1 MNIVSSNLKAWL
13 QRNYRLAWA
22 MKSLLIAASSYYM
35 YFETKVGRHL
45 RESVELSTDFY
56 VRSWL
61 GRSPGMSSNLK
72 IIALDDPTADFLG
85 APDLP
90 MRDLGRILSALRE
103 RNPYAV
109 LIPKMFTF
117 GTTDKTLLSLLGVS
131 KADESIVAA
140 AGFLSNS
147 PIATR
152 TPLKTSR
159 AEFGLNT
166 YGLDYSQ
173 AKNLFPGREGFIY
186 GPHPSYWSVFDR
198 IGHVGLVDGARFE
211 PFIRSGEIVL
221 PHLSLYATKQV
232 TFKRDEL
239 IINGRT
245 VTPKDGKLLINFLD
259 QDQIKKKTYSIKSV
273 LKLIDNKSPL
283 KGLDPGDVI
292 IILPS
297 ETTGSTDYL
306 DTPAGK
312 MRSSSVFVSQVNS
325 MMTANFIYTLPGV
338 FGFLMF
344 ASGLGLWIGSIS
356 RSTRF
361 ISSLGILV
369 LGIIFS
375 GVILF
380 GYFNVDSPWLPFA
393 FTTVIA
399 GFIRHSR
406 IASKSEMRTKVLKQA
421 LHRMISDDK
430 IDQLAENPEM
440 ISLAPQEQNVTILFF
455 DLVSFSLVSE
465 GRNPKELFDEL
476 KVILNLICDCVYEH
490 DGIVDKILGDGALC
504 LFGMSV
510 SQVKISNHAEKAVE
524 CAVEIQ
530 RRMLARNLSLPEG
543 HISFPVRV
551 GIHTSPAFMG
561 DLGNGEKIEFTVI
574 GPGVNF
580 ARRLEEACEPYRIMM
595 SASTLAGL
603 GFNQSKVKPYM
614 VRRDIGIK
622 HHDEL
627 FEAYEIDA
635 FTDLSKE
642 LGEALKRHN
651 GMLGKQRSDE
661 RFLFPEGRELRVK
674 FPMGTAVI
682 KDFSSTGVRVASDF
696 YISRGFQTA
705 MSFDCDSTDIK
716 KLLIE
721 HHVQQ
726 VQVVVRWGKPLPDG
740 SFAIGLQYVGMQKD
754 VRDILI
760 DILRGYNEDQAHASI
775 RRAV

>member
-1 MNIVSSNLKAWL
+1 
-13 QRNYRLAWA
+13 
-22 MKSLLIAASSYYM
+22 MKCLFIAAASYCF

-45 RESVELSTDFY
+45 RESAELSSNFY

-61 GRSPGMSSNLK
+61 GLSPEISPNLK

-85 APDLP
+85 AADLP
-90 MRDLGRILSALRE
+90 PQELGKILLALSKRD
-103 RNPYAV
+103 PYAV

-117 GTTDKTLLSLLGVS
+117 GTTDDVLLSQLGAS
-131 KADESIVAA
+131 KENDSTIAA
-140 AGFLSNS
+140 AGFVSKT
-147 PIATR
+147 PINTR
-152 TPLKTSR
+152 TPLEVSR
-159 AEFGLNT
+159 VDFVPKT
-166 YGLDYSQ
+166 YGLDVDQ
-173 AKNLFPGREGFIY
+173 AKNLFPARDGLIY
-186 GPHPSYWSVFDR
+186 GPHPTYWGVFDR
-198 IGHVGLVDGARFE
+198 IGHVGLLDGARFE
-211 PFIRSGEIVL
+211 PFIRNGETVV
-221 PHLSLYATKQV
+221 PHLSVYAARQV
-232 TFKRDEL
+232 HFKNMNLL
-239 IINGRT
+239 INERP
-245 VTPKDGKLLINFLD
+245 VKHADGSLLINFLD
-259 QDQIKKKTYSIKSV
+259 QEQIKKKTYSIKSV
-273 LKLIDNKSPL
+273 LKMIESEKPL
-283 KGLDPGDVI
+283 KGLEQGDVI

-312 MRSSSVFVSQVNS
+312 MRSSAVFASQVNS

-338 FGFLMF
+338 FGFFVL
-344 ASGLGLWIGSIS
+344 ASALGLWIGSIT

-361 ISSLGILV
+361 VTTLVALGFASSL
-369 LGIIFS
+369 LGIGMF
-375 GVILF
+375 V
-380 GYFNVDSPWLPFA
+380 YFDVDAPWLPFS
-393 FTTVIA
+393 FTAVIA
-399 GFIRHSR
+399 GFVRHAR
-406 IASKSEMRTKVLKQA
+406 IAAKSEMRTRVLKQA
-421 LHRMISDDK
+421 LHRMISDEK
-430 IDQLAENPEM
+430 VDQLAENPDM

-476 KVILNLICDCVYEH
+476 KVILNLICDCVYEY

-510 SQVKISNHAEKAVE
+510 SHVKISNHAAKAVE

-530 RRMLARNLSLPEG
+530 RRMLARNLALPEG
-543 HISFPVRV
+543 HISFPIRV
-551 GIHTSPAFMG
+551 GVHTAPAFMG

-580 ARRLEEACEPYRIMM
+580 ARRLEEACEPYRIMI
-595 SASTLAGL
+595 SAATLSSL
-603 GFNQSKVKPYM
+603 SFDQTKINPYM

-635 FTDLSKE
+635 FTDRGE
-642 LGEALKRHN
+642 DLGEALKRYN
-651 GMLGKQRSDE
+651 SMLGKQRIDE

-674 FPMGTAVI
+674 FPMGSAII

-705 MSFDCDSTDIK
+705 MSFDSDSPAIRQS
-716 KLLIE
+716 LIE

-740 SFAIGLQYVGMQKD
+740 SFALGLQYVGMQQD
-754 VRDILI
+754 VRDLLI
-760 DILRGYNEDQAHASI
+760 EILRRHNEDWAHATI
-775 RRAV
+775 RRSV